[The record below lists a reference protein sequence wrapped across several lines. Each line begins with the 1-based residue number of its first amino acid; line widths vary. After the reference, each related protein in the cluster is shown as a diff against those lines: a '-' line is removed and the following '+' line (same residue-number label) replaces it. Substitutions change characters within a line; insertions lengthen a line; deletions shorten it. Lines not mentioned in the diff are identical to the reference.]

1 LVSLPKEHY
10 RILLFLNQIT
20 HIMNE
25 YLLIIHRDIS
35 KEGGPSPQQLQ
46 DVIKPFQDWIGGIA
60 AQNKLVAPPKRW
72 DATGKVVRQNNV
84 VTDGPYAEI
93 KEAVTGTLL
102 IRASDYNEAAEI
114 AKGCPVLS
122 WGAVVEVRMALPT
135 PTN

>member
-1 LVSLPKEHY
+1 
-10 RILLFLNQIT
+10 
-20 HIMNE
+20 MNE

-72 DATGKVVRQNNV
+72 DGTGKVVRQNNV

-102 IRASDYNEAAEI
+102 IRATDYNEAAEI

-135 PTN
+135 PAN